1 MRIAMNEF
9 KVKPVNFEC
18 GGGGGGSTWDGEEP
32 ECAGVSSSREFGDAS
47 CLVF

>member
-18 GGGGGGSTWDGEEP
+18 GGGGGGSTWGGEEP
-32 ECAGVSSSREFGDAS
+32 ECAGVSSRQEFGDAS
-47 CLVF
+47 GLVF